1 VLKLNGTI
9 SRVGSLSPEKPVP
22 ISERFFEGG
31 PNGVRGFERLSLG
44 PRQGCANADPYAS
57 RSTCP
62 VGGVKSLVFNGEL
75 EFPILAA
82 VGLRGVMFADAG
94 NAFDADQPYSFQLD
108 FLEDGANAAV
118 LRSAWGFGI
127 RWQSPIGPL
136 RFEWGNAAAPRAGES
151 DQVFEFS
158 IGNSF

>member
-1 VLKLNGTI
+1 
-9 SRVGSLSPEKPVP
+9 
-22 ISERFFEGG
+22 
-31 PNGVRGFERLSLG
+31 
-44 PRQGCANADPYAS
+44 
-57 RSTCP
+57 
-62 VGGVKSLVFNGEL
+62 
-75 EFPILAA
+75 
-82 VGLRGVMFADAG
+82 MFADAG

-108 FLEDGANAAV
+108 FLEDDANAAV

-136 RFEWGNAAAPRAGES
+136 RFEWGHAAAPRAGEL

>member
-1 VLKLNGTI
+1 
-9 SRVGSLSPEKPVP
+9 
-22 ISERFFEGG
+22 
-31 PNGVRGFERLSLG
+31 
-44 PRQGCANADPYAS
+44 
-57 RSTCP
+57 

-75 EFPILAA
+75 EFPILSA

-108 FLEDGANAAV
+108 FLEDDANAAV

-136 RFEWGNAAAPRAGES
+136 RFEWGHAAAPRAGEL